1 MLESNT
7 PHTLNTIFTED
18 ISQLESLDYS
28 ISNHNRI
35 TKLNFEVEIITNAG
49 VFKRLVKKFGN
60 FNFFYFSNYDFVYVI
75 NYKFIAIAMK
85 LFYIIGVLLTLAEL
99 FDIII
104 FNFISNRTFV
114 IRRKIDETQLT
125 YIVPKDDFNLHN
137 NSII

>member
-1 MLESNT
+1 METNM

-28 ISNHNRI
+28 IPKNNKI

-49 VFKRLVKKFGN
+49 LFKRLVKKFGH
-60 FNFFYFSNYDFVYVI
+60 FNFFYFSNYDFVYVVSNNALTI
-75 NYKFIAIAMK
+75 IMK
-85 LFYIIGVLLTLAEL
+85 IFYIIGIFLTISEL

-125 YIVPKDDFNLHN
+125 YIVPKEDFNLPN
-137 NSII
+137 NSIN